1 MTFLKFRVCGFSS
14 PSGKLAK
21 IARQVKHTP
30 LICTKY
36 ILLYL
41 IGILINQYCK
51 NKRWNTCEKS
61 MKRAVYPHKSK
72 DQEKNRLYRIG
83 SSRCALHRRLE
94 LALLPALC
102 FTWCIPSL
110 SHTSHFKFS
119 YYRLTACWQGL
130 VSNIHFTSFIVC
142 PEGQK
147 RRSNNGNYY
156 NQVRKQSV

>member
-21 IARQVKHTP
+21 IACQVKHTP

-41 IGILINQYCK
+41 MGILIDQYCK

-94 LALLPALC
+94 LAYSLPCALHGIFGHWLIFHTLNWLIRVDCLLAGTC
-102 FTWCIPSL
+102 QQYTFHIIYCL
-110 SHTSHFKFS
+110 S
-119 YYRLTACWQGL
+119 
-130 VSNIHFTSFIVC
+130 
-142 PEGQK
+142 
-147 RRSNNGNYY
+147 RRAEKE
-156 NQVRKQSV
+156 V